1 MSRVVV
7 VGAGVGGLAAACRL
21 AAGRHRVTVLEAA
34 EQVGGKLGN
43 YERAGFRFDTG
54 PSLLTMPE
62 VFRDLFAATGGWPS
76 SLVLQR
82 LDPLIRHR
90 FADGTW
96 LDSTDDLAEMA
107 DRLDAALGAGAGAD
121 WRAFLERAGRIW
133 EASRG
138 PFLESPLH
146 GPRTLA
152 SLALRHPGDL
162 ATLAPGRTL
171 RALGQR
177 YLRDARLRVLLDRYA
192 TYTGSDPRLAPA
204 ALAAIPYVEQQQGG
218 WYVEGGLHRIAEALL
233 ERALDLGVEV
243 RLGTPVSRILDPATG
258 VVLADGGQLR
268 ADIVV
273 ANTDAAHLYGDLVP
287 HRGASRR
294 LARTIPSLSGFV
306 LLLALRGRSPDQ
318 AHHTVLFPADYDAEL
333 DAVFGSRLV
342 EDPTV
347 YVSAPPDGAP
357 DGHEAWFVLV
367 NAPRQGPFDWRAS
380 GVTEGYADRVLQVM
394 AERGLDVRERLLW
407 REVRTPADLED
418 RTGSVGGAIYG
429 SSSNGARAAF
439 LRPANR
445 SPVPGLFLVGGS
457 SHPGGGLPL
466 VALSARIVS
475 ELVGP
480 A

>member
-21 AAGRHRVTVLEAA
+21 AARGHRVTVLEAA
-34 EQVGGKLGN
+34 EQVGGKLGT
-43 YERAGFRFDTG
+43 YEREGFRFDTG

-62 VFRDLFAATGGWPS
+62 VFRDLFAATGGWPP
-76 SLVLQR
+76 SLVLER

-96 LDSTDDLAEMA
+96 LDTSDDLTVLT
-107 DRLDAALGAGAGAD
+107 DRLDAALGVGAGAD

-162 ATLAPGRTL
+162 ATLTPGRTL
-171 RALGQR
+171 RALGRR
-177 YLRDARLRVLLDRYA
+177 YLRDPRLRVLLDRYA

-204 ALAAIPYVEQQQGG
+204 ALAAIPFIEQQQGG

-233 ERALDLGVEV
+233 QRALDLGVEV
-243 RLGTPVSRILDPATG
+243 RLGTRVSRILDPATG
-258 VVLADGGQLR
+258 VVLADGSEVS
-268 ADIVV
+268 ADLVV

-287 HRGASRR
+287 SRRASRR
-294 LARTIPSLSGFV
+294 LARTTPSLSGFV
-306 LLLALRGRSPDQ
+306 LLLALRGRSADQ

-333 DAVFGSRLV
+333 DAVFGSRPV
-342 EDPTV
+342 DDPTV
-347 YVSAPPDGAP
+347 YVCAPPDGAP
-357 DGHEAWFVLV
+357 NGHETWFVLV
-367 NAPRQGPFDWRAS
+367 NAPRQGPFDWRAP
-380 GVTEGYADRVLQVM
+380 GVREGYAERVLKVM
-394 AERGLDVRERLLW
+394 AERGLDVRDRLLW

>member
-21 AAGRHRVTVLEAA
+21 AAGGHRVTVLEAA
-34 EQVGGKLGN
+34 EQVGGKLGS

-62 VFRDLFAATGGWPS
+62 VFRDLFTATGGWPS

-171 RALGQR
+171 RALGRR

-233 ERALDLGVEV
+233 ERALDLGVQV

-258 VVLADGGQLR
+258 VVLADGAQLR

-287 HRGASRR
+287 HRRACRR
-294 LARTIPSLSGFV
+294 LARTTASLSGFV
-306 LLLALRGRSPDQ
+306 LLLALRGRSTGQ

-333 DAVFGSRLV
+333 DAVFGSRCV

-367 NAPRQGPFDWRAS
+367 NAPRQGPFDWRAP
-380 GVTEGYADRVLQVM
+380 GVTERYADRILQVM
-394 AERGLDVRERLLW
+394 SERGLDVRDRLLW
-407 REVRTPADLED
+407 REVRTPADLEE

>member
-21 AAGRHRVTVLEAA
+21 AARGHRVTVLEAA
-34 EQVGGKLGN
+34 EQVGGKLGT
-43 YERAGFRFDTG
+43 YEREGFRFDTG

-62 VFRDLFAATGGWPS
+62 VFGDLFAATGGWPP
-76 SLVLQR
+76 SLVLER

-96 LDSTDDLAEMA
+96 LDTSDDLTVLT
-107 DRLDAALGAGAGAD
+107 DRLDATLGVGAGAD

-162 ATLAPGRTL
+162 ATLTPGRTL
-171 RALGQR
+171 RALGRR
-177 YLRDARLRVLLDRYA
+177 YLRDPRLRVLLDRYA

-204 ALAAIPYVEQQQGG
+204 ALAAIPFIEQQQGG

-233 ERALDLGVEV
+233 QRALDLSVEV
-243 RLGTPVSRILDPATG
+243 RLGTRVSRILDPATG
-258 VVLADGGQLR
+258 VVLADGSEVS
-268 ADIVV
+268 ADLVV

-287 HRGASRR
+287 SRRASRR
-294 LARTIPSLSGFV
+294 LARTTPSLSGFV
-306 LLLALRGRSPDQ
+306 LLLALRGRSADQ

-333 DAVFGSRLV
+333 DAVFGSRPV
-342 EDPTV
+342 DDPTV
-347 YVSAPPDGAP
+347 YVCAPPDGAP
-357 DGHEAWFVLV
+357 NGHEAWFVLV
-367 NAPRQGPFDWRAS
+367 NAPRQGPFDWRAP
-380 GVTEGYADRVLQVM
+380 GVRERYAERVLKVM
-394 AERGLDVRERLLW
+394 AERGLDVRDRLLW

>member
-21 AAGRHRVTVLEAA
+21 AADRHRVTVLEAA
-34 EQVGGKLGN
+34 EQVGGKLGS

-62 VFRDLFAATGGWPS
+62 VFRDLFTATGGWPA

-171 RALGQR
+171 RALGRR

-306 LLLALRGRSPDQ
+306 LLLALRGRSTDQ

-333 DAVFGSRLV
+333 DAVFGSRVV

-394 AERGLDVRERLLW
+394 AERGLDVRDRLLW
-407 REVRTPADLED
+407 REVRPPADLED